1 MLTKNL
7 IVLITTSETSI
18 KLCAFIGGFELLIVV
33 VVGIMVFG
41 SKFPEAIRQVSKLWF
56 RLRRTMNDIKRET
69 GLEQTLDELRR
80 DVDPFSPS
88 GAGPD
93 ASGFGAYDEV
103 ANKEEPEGAAVEF
116 VRDEASTTDST
127 NELESE

>member
-1 MLTKNL
+1 LLTKNL

-41 SKFPEAIRQVSKLWF
+41 SKFPEVIRQVSKLWF

-69 GLEQTLDELRR
+69 GIEQTLDELRR
-80 DVDPFSPS
+80 DVDPFSPAGS
-88 GAGPD
+88 GPE
-93 ASGFGAYDEV
+93 ASGFDAYDED
-103 ANKEEPEGAAVEF
+103 AKKEEPEKAAVEF
-116 VRDEASTTDST
+116 IRDEMSATDSDKG
-127 NELESE
+127 LESE

>member
-1 MLTKNL
+1 M
-7 IVLITTSETSI
+7 ITASGTSV
-18 KLCAFIGGFELLIVV
+18 KLCAFIGGLELLIVV

-88 GAGPD
+88 GAGPG
-93 ASGFGAYDEV
+93 ASGFDDYDEGIKKDNLEN
-103 ANKEEPEGAAVEF
+103 ASVEF
-116 VRDEASTTDST
+116 VRDETLTTDSDKG
-127 NELESE
+127 LESE

>member
-1 MLTKNL
+1 MTKNL
-7 IVLITTSETSI
+7 IILITTSETSI
-18 KLCAFIGGFELLIVV
+18 RLGAFIGGFELLIVV

-41 SKFPEAIRQVSKLWF
+41 SKFPEVIRQVSKLWF

-88 GAGPD
+88 GTGPE
-93 ASGFGAYDEV
+93 APGFNAYDED
-103 ANKEEPEGAAVEF
+103 ANKEEPEKAAVEF
-116 VRDEASTTDST
+116 VRDKTSTTDSD
-127 NELESE
+127 NELEAK

>member
-1 MLTKNL
+1 MINL

-18 KLCAFIGGFELLIVV
+18 KLCAFIGGFELLVV
-33 VVGIMVFG
+33 AVVGIMVFG
-41 SKFPEAIRQVSKLWF
+41 SKFPEVLRQVSKLWF

-88 GAGPD
+88 GAGPEDSGFDVYRED
-93 ASGFGAYDEV
+93 AS
-103 ANKEEPEGAAVEF
+103 KEEPEKAAIEF
-116 VRDEASTTDST
+116 VRDKMPTTDSD
-127 NELESE
+127 NGLEAE

>member
-1 MLTKNL
+1 
-7 IVLITTSETSI
+7 LITASGTSV
-18 KLCAFIGGFELLIVV
+18 KLYAFIGGFELLIVV

-88 GAGPD
+88 GDGPV
-93 ASGFGAYDEV
+93 ASGFDDYDEGV
-103 ANKEEPEGAAVEF
+103 KKDEPENASVEF
-116 VRDEASTTDST
+116 VRDETLTTDSDKG
-127 NELESE
+127 LESE

>member
-18 KLCAFIGGFELLIVV
+18 KLCAFIGGFELLIVA

-93 ASGFGAYDEV
+93 TSGFDAYDEV
-103 ANKEEPEGAAVEF
+103 ADKEDPEGAAVEF
-116 VRDEASTTDST
+116 VRDETSTSD
-127 NELESE
+127 NKLESE

>member
-1 MLTKNL
+1 M
-7 IVLITTSETSI
+7 
-18 KLCAFIGGFELLIVV
+18 V

-41 SKFPEAIRQVSKLWF
+41 SRFPEVIRQVSKLWF

-93 ASGFGAYDEV
+93 ASGFEAYDQD
-103 ANKEEPEGAAVEF
+103 ANKEEPEKAAVEF
-116 VRDEASTTDST
+116 VRDEAPTTDGDK
-127 NELESE
+127 ELEAE

>member
-1 MLTKNL
+1 
-7 IVLITTSETSI
+7 LITASETSV
-18 KLCAFIGGFELLIVV
+18 KLYAFIGGFELLIVV

-41 SKFPEAIRQVSKLWF
+41 SKLPEVIRQVSKLWF

-88 GAGPD
+88 RAGPD
-93 ASGFGAYDEV
+93 TSGFDAYDEDI
-103 ANKEEPEGAAVEF
+103 NKEDPENAAVEF
-116 VRDEASTTDST
+116 VRDETSTTDSDDK
-127 NELESE
+127 LETE

>member
-7 IVLITTSETSI
+7 VVLITTSEISI

-41 SKFPEAIRQVSKLWF
+41 SKFPEVIRQVSKLWF

-69 GLEQTLDELRR
+69 GIEQTLDELRR

-88 GAGPD
+88 GSGPE
-93 ASGFGAYDEV
+93 ASGFDAYDED
-103 ANKEEPEGAAVEF
+103 ANKEDPEKAAVEF
-116 VRDEASTTDST
+116 VRDEAPATDSDKG
-127 NELESE
+127 LEPE

>member
-1 MLTKNL
+1 MLAKNL
-7 IVLITTSETSI
+7 IVLITTSETSF
-18 KLCAFIGGFELLIVV
+18 KLCAFIGGLELLIVA

-41 SKFPEAIRQVSKLWF
+41 SKFPEVLRQVSKLWF

-88 GAGPD
+88 GAGPE
-93 ASGFGAYDEV
+93 ASGFDAYDED
-103 ANKEEPEGAAVEF
+103 ANKEEPEKAAVEF
-116 VRDEASTTDST
+116 VRDKTSSTDSD
-127 NELESE
+127 NKLESE